1 MKKLIILME
10 ILIIMILLQ
19 MSFEVEF
26 PIIIGEAE
34 TIAETIEGIGEK
46 YFILKTTG
54 YCPCEKC
61 CYPHADG
68 ITFTGD
74 KAGRG
79 SIAID
84 PKARILKLGQRV
96 WVEGYGFGVCNDIG
110 GKIKGWRADLCFNN
124 HEKAKEWG
132 VRLTKVYVLD

>member
-1 MKKLIILME
+1 ME

-19 MSFEVEF
+19 MSLKVEF
-26 PIIIGEAE
+26 PTIIGEAE
-34 TIAETIEGIGEK
+34 TVTETIEEIGEK

-61 CYPHADG
+61 CNEWSNGLTY
-68 ITFTGD
+68 TGD

-79 SIAID
+79 CVAID
-84 PKARILKLGQRV
+84 PQARILKLGQRV
-96 WVEGYGFGVCNDIG
+96 WVEGYGYGVCNDIG
-110 GKIKGWRADLCFNN
+110 GAIKGWEADLCFSS

-132 VRLTKVYVLD
+132 VQLTKVYVLD